1 MDNKLIHYLQNKNF
15 RKKKEKAVS
24 SPPKRQT
31 TRWSQKETQ
40 LFYKALELCGLDFTL
55 ISKLFTR
62 KSRKQVKKKYMKE
75 ESLNRRKIEE
85 IVKNADFDED
95 KYNALTDM

>member
-15 RKKKEKAVS
+15 RKKKEKS
-24 SPPKRQT
+24 LPSQPKRQT

-55 ISKLFTR
+55 ISKLFVE

-75 ESLNRRKIEE
+75 EGLNRKKIEE
-85 IVKNADFDED
+85 IVKNADFDEER
-95 KYNALTDM
+95 YNALKDV